1 MPISARYVAR
11 ETAANLW
18 RNRLMAIAAV
28 LTVGVSLSLV
38 GTALLLRQAVND
50 QLVALGDNVNLQVF
64 VKPSASI
71 AQIATLR
78 AQISETPQVRSFT
91 YLDHLQSYDQAK
103 RLFEEEQGPNGNVII
118 SALTPQTTPPVF
130 EIQLVHPGDA
140 ATVAAVFQGQT
151 GVYNVA
157 FPSKSIHDLQSL
169 SNVVQVVLLVLA
181 LVLLISAV
189 VLMLNAIR
197 MAIFSRRREVGVMRL
212 VGATAWFIRLP
223 FMVEGLVQG
232 ILGSLLAIGIV
243 LLGDLGIRALI
254 HHFPLFHRAVVPGHD
269 VFVTEV
275 IVVLVGLIVG
285 VVGSAVA
292 VRRFL
297 DA

>member
-11 ETAANLW
+11 ETASNLW

-64 VKPSASI
+64 VQPNASSST
-71 AQIATLR
+71 IATLR
-78 AQISETPQVRSFT
+78 SQIAETPQIRSFT
-91 YLDHLQSYDQAK
+91 YLDHQQSYEQAK
-103 RLFEEEQGPNGNVII
+103 RLFEDQQGSNGNVII

-130 EIQLVHPGDA
+130 EIQLVNPSDA
-140 ATVAAVFQGQT
+140 STVAAVFQGQP

-157 FPSKSIHDLQSL
+157 FPSKSIHTLQSL
-169 SNVVQVVLLVLA
+169 SNVMQIVLFVLA

-197 MAIFSRRREVGVMRL
+197 MAIFSRRREVSVMRL

-223 FMVEGLVQG
+223 FMTEGLVQG
-232 ILGSLLAIGIV
+232 VLGSMLAIGIV
-243 LLGDLGIRALI
+243 LLGDLGIQALI
-254 HHFPLFHRAVVPGHD
+254 HHFPLFRRAVVPGHD
-269 VFVTEV
+269 VLVTEIIVV
-275 IVVLVGLIVG
+275 IVGLVVG
-285 VVGSAVA
+285 VAGSAVA

-297 DA
+297 DV